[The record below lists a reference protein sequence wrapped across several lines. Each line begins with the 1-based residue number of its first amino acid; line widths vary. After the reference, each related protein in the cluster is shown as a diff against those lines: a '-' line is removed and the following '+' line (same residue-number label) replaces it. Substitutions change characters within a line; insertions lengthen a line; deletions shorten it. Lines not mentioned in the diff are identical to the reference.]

1 MSLGI
6 ISKSDTHVAQE
17 VDLLIDRLSP
27 FYKDE
32 QLSDWTITVVS
43 MTLFEVDVLP
53 ERVIAN
59 AIRGSEYNNKIPFRE
74 IHRKR
79 SIPSRWDFDDVAT
92 VCAGAI
98 VRRLSSSGRL
108 WLPPSL
114 RE

>member
-79 SIPSRWDFDDVAT
+79 SIPSRWNWT
-92 VCAGAI
+92 T
-98 VRRLSSSGRL
+98 L
-108 WLPPSL
+108 L
-114 RE
+114 RFVPVP